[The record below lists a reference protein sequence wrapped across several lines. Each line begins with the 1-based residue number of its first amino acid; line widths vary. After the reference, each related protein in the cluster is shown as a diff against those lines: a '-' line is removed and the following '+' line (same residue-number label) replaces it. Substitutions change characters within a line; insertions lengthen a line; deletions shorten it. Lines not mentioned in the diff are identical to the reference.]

1 MGVWEFINRTFK
13 IYENLYSQHNLGEDF
28 DKVQLNIQ
36 ERVHH
41 GLHDDIDK
49 VNHLSVKHS
58 TSTLYIE
65 NSAGTRS
72 QILTGRRNTFI
83 LLCLFIIFKYKTY
96 YNDI

>member
-41 GLHDDIDK
+41 GLHDDIDE
-49 VNHLSVKHS
+49 VNHLSVKV
-58 TSTLYIE
+58 TTTTLNIE
-65 NSAGTRS
+65 NSKEHIYS
-72 QILTGRRNTFI
+72 P
-83 LLCLFIIFKYKTY
+83 LFIYMLKYKTY